1 MTYINQKRTRIS
13 FAVWWSVFTVIG
25 VCLHFSNVPFGVHVL
40 GSLLG
45 FHVPQCSL
53 YYTVLFGY
61 FMDKAE
67 WCLLWWLI
75 LAVFVVLWIVD
86 LVRINRSGMFE
97 YLILGDR
104 ITALGM
110 LILTSIVGDVDFE
123 DVKDKCSY
131 ITPVPGGV
139 GPMTIAMLMQNTL
152 TAAKKFAQN

>member
-1 MTYINQKRTRIS
+1 MTYMNQKTARIS

-25 VCLHFSNVPFGVHVL
+25 VCIHFSDVSFGIHVL

-45 FHVPQCSL
+45 FHIPTCTP

-61 FMDKAE
+61 FMDRAE

-75 LAVFVVLWIVD
+75 LAVFVVLWIVA

-104 ITALGM
+104 ITTLGI
-110 LILTSIVGDVDFE
+110 LIITTIVGDVDLSIGWIYAALSLEIFLC
-123 DVKDKCSY
+123 VWLLRRYKKPP
-131 ITPVPGGV
+131 TRQAVP
-139 GPMTIAMLMQNTL
+139 A
-152 TAAKKFAQN
+152 

>member
-13 FAVWWSVFTVIG
+13 FAVWWSVFTIIG

-45 FHVPQCSL
+45 FHIPTCTL

-61 FMDKAE
+61 YMDKAE

-75 LAVFVVLWIVD
+75 LAVFVVLWIVA

-104 ITALGM
+104 ITTLGI
-110 LILTSIVGDVDFE
+110 LIITTIVGDVDLSIGWIYAALALEIFLCGWLLRRY
-123 DVKDKCSY
+123 KKPP
-131 ITPVPGGV
+131 TRQAVP
-139 GPMTIAMLMQNTL
+139 A
-152 TAAKKFAQN
+152 

>member
-25 VCLHFSNVPFGVHVL
+25 VCMYFCSDSFGLRIL

-53 YYTVLFGY
+53 YYAVLFGY
-61 FMDKAE
+61 FMDRAE
-67 WCLLWWLI
+67 WCLLWFLI
-75 LAVFVVLWIVD
+75 LAVFLVLWIVA
-86 LVRINRSGMFE
+86 LVRIKRSGMFE

-110 LILTSIVGDVDFE
+110 LILTTIMGDVDF
-123 DVKDKCSY
+123 S
-131 ITPVPGGV
+131 
-139 GPMTIAMLMQNTL
+139 IAWIY
-152 TAAKKFAQN
+152 AALALEIFLCVWLIRRYKKRPTKQAIPA

>member
-1 MTYINQKRTRIS
+1 MTYMNQKTARIS

-25 VCLHFSNVPFGVHVL
+25 VCIHFSDVSFGIHVL

-45 FHVPQCSL
+45 FHIPTCTP

-61 FMDKAE
+61 FMDRAE

-75 LAVFVVLWIVD
+75 LAVFVVLWIVA

-110 LILTSIVGDVDFE
+110 LILTSIVGDVDLSIGWIYAALSLEIFLC
-123 DVKDKCSY
+123 VWLLLRNKKRP
-131 ITPVPGGV
+131 TRQAVP
-139 GPMTIAMLMQNTL
+139 A
-152 TAAKKFAQN
+152 

>member
-1 MTYINQKRTRIS
+1 MTYINRKRTRIS
-13 FAVWWSVFTVIG
+13 FAVLWSVFTVMG

-53 YYTVLFGY
+53 YYAVLFGY
-61 FMDKAE
+61 FMDRAE
-67 WCLLWWLI
+67 WCLLWFLI
-75 LAVFVVLWIVD
+75 LAVFLVLWIVA

-110 LILTSIVGDVDFE
+110 LILTSIVSDVDF
-123 DVKDKCSY
+123 S
-131 ITPVPGGV
+131 
-139 GPMTIAMLMQNTL
+139 IAWIFYAVLAL
-152 TAAKKFAQN
+152 EIFLCVWLIRRYKKPPTKQATSA

>member
-75 LAVFVVLWIVD
+75 LAVFVVLWIVA

-104 ITALGM
+104 ITTLGI
-110 LILTSIVGDVDFE
+110 LIITTIVGDVDLSIGWIYAALALEIFLCGWLLRRY
-123 DVKDKCSY
+123 KKPP
-131 ITPVPGGV
+131 TRQAVP
-139 GPMTIAMLMQNTL
+139 A
-152 TAAKKFAQN
+152 